1 MRCFHSYLS
10 VVYLHPSRVVQ
21 IQQRKMAPQMNNVP
35 FQNSGRKVRDD
46 TNSSAGKP
54 INLSVGK
61 GSIPRELFTPQHPG
75 VPNTPNRQ
83 QTPKIT
89 SPPATPHTWYDA
101 GNGLPA
107 NWLVRDDKVYYQSPK
122 GTKHRSL
129 RSALRSVIDA
139 DKLVEGGLTVPEVDF
154 INTVLQVQTDMHR

>member
-1 MRCFHSYLS
+1 
-10 VVYLHPSRVVQ
+10 
-21 IQQRKMAPQMNNVP
+21 MAPQMNNVP
-35 FQNSGRKVRDD
+35 VQNSGRKVRDNTD
-46 TNSSAGKP
+46 SSAGKP

-89 SPPATPHTWYDA
+89 SPPATPHTWYEA
-101 GNGLPA
+101 SGSGLPA
-107 NWLVRDDKVYYQSPK
+107 GWIVREDKKFYKSPK

-129 RSALRSVIDA
+129 RSAFKSAMDG
-139 DKLVEGGLTVPEVDF
+139 DKLVEGNLTYPEVDF
-154 INTVLQVQTDMHR
+154 INKVLTVLKDAQG

>member
-1 MRCFHSYLS
+1 
-10 VVYLHPSRVVQ
+10 
-21 IQQRKMAPQMNNVP
+21 MAPQMNNVP
-35 FQNSGRKVRDD
+35 FQNSGRKVRDNTD
-46 TNSSAGKP
+46 SSAGKP

-61 GSIPRELFTPQHPG
+61 GSIPRELFTPQHPA

-107 NWLVRDDKVYYQSPK
+107 NWLVRDDKMYYQSPK

-154 INTVLQVQTDMHR
+154 INTVLQVQTDAHG

>member
-1 MRCFHSYLS
+1 MFNFFLS

-61 GSIPRELFTPQHPG
+61 GSIPRELFTPQHPV

-101 GNGLPA
+101 GNELPA
-107 NWLVRDDKVYYQSPK
+107 GWLVRDDKVYYQSPK
-122 GTKHRSL
+122 GSKHRSL
-129 RSALRSVIDA
+129 KSAFKSVLA
-139 DKLVEGGLTVPEVDF
+139 GDKLVEGGLSLPEVDF
-154 INTVLQVQTDMHR
+154 INTVLQVQTDAHG